1 MEVAGAVASTTGIES
16 SAQAKKSNK
25 GSKKGRISAARKPY
39 ILSRSEQHLASRFS
53 YGVNDQLIADIRKAG
68 SAEKWFKKQ
77 LKPAKVSDRAG
88 DRVAAWFPLLKDS
101 PSTAWRKV
109 KKSQRSAWDY
119 GVNFV
124 GYSIARRIET
134 RRQVLEVMTDFW
146 SNLLY
151 IPMGEDRSFPHRRSY
166 DKAVR
171 SHALG
176 SYRALLRATVTHP
189 AMSGWA
195 NNAENTKAGINE
207 NLGRELLELFT
218 VGRGAY
224 SENDVKNS
232 ARILTGYDVAV
243 FEDFHA
249 SYKPERHWVG
259 PIHVLTFRHANRS
272 ADGRAAVNDY
282 LDYLARH
289 PATARRIARRL
300 CVKFV
305 SDTPSKSIVKAVARA
320 YTKSDTNIP
329 ATLKALVGHKDFG
342 KAKRHKVRMPS
353 EDIINTA
360 RVLRMRPTGGTSQKA
375 FAKHLMY
382 MSEEVGQAPYRW
394 PRPDGFPEDSG
405 SWLSSA
411 RMLRSWNIHYALAGN
426 WWDSAQVSR
435 PSRNAQL
442 PSKREFPI
450 SIGQLVEHQ
459 SRVLLGRSSTTDMR
473 KNAAK
478 ALGQKASV
486 VFQTR
491 KDVSEWQWVVIQGAV
506 LNSPEGV
513 LR

>member
-1 MEVAGAVASTTGIES
+1 MEAFGAVTGTADVELST
-16 SAQAKKSNK
+16 QAKKGKSK
-25 GSKKGRISAARKPY
+25 KKGRISSARKPY
-39 ILSRSEQHLASRFS
+39 ILTRSDQHLASRFS
-53 YGVNDQLIADIRKAG
+53 YGVNDQLVADIRKAG
-68 SAEKWFKKQ
+68 GARKWFKKQ
-77 LKPAKVSDRAG
+77 LKPSKISDPSG
-88 DRVAAWFPLLKDS
+88 DRVATWFPLLKDS
-101 PSTAWRKV
+101 PATAWRKV
-109 KKSQRSAWDY
+109 SKSQRSSWDY
-119 GVNFV
+119 GLNFV

-134 RRQVLEVMTDFW
+134 RRQVQEVMTDFW

-166 DKAVR
+166 DQVVR
-171 SHALG
+171 ANALG

-218 VGRGAY
+218 VGQGQY

-232 ARILTGYDVAV
+232 AKILTGYSVAV
-243 FEDFHA
+243 FKDFKA

-259 PIHVLTFRHANRS
+259 TIRVLKFRHANRS
-272 ADGRAAVNDY
+272 ADGRAAVNAY

-320 YTKSDTNIP
+320 YTKNDTSIP
-329 ATLKALVGHKDFG
+329 ATLKALVSHKDFG
-342 KAKRHKVRMPS
+342 KAKRRKVRMPS
-353 EDIINTA
+353 EDVINTV
-360 RVLRMRPTGGTSQKA
+360 RVLRMRPTGGTSEKA

-382 MSEEVGQAPYRW
+382 MSQEVGQAPYRW
-394 PRPDGFPEDSG
+394 PRPDGFPEDSDA
-405 SWLSSA
+405 WLSSA
-411 RMLRSWNIHYALAGN
+411 RMLRSWNIHYSLAGN
-426 WWDSAQVSR
+426 WWNSAQVSR
-435 PSRNAQL
+435 PSINSQL
-442 PSKREFPI
+442 PSKREFPL
-450 SIGQLVEHQ
+450 SVGQLVEHQ
-459 SRVLLGRSSTTDMR
+459 SRILLGRSSTKAMR

-478 ALGQKASV
+478 ALGQKSSL
-486 VFQTR
+486 VFTTR
-491 KDVSEWQWVVIQGAV
+491 KDVSEWQWTLIQGAV

>member
-1 MEVAGAVASTTGIES
+1 MEVLGVDTGTTAIES
-16 SAQAKKSNK
+16 SAQATKGTKK
-25 GSKKGRISAARKPY
+25 GSRKRISAARKPY

-53 YGVNDQLIADIRKAG
+53 YGVDDRLLADIRKAG
-68 SAEKWFKKQ
+68 SAKKWFKKQ
-77 LKPAKVSDRAG
+77 LKPSKVSDPSG
-88 DRVAAWFPLLKDS
+88 DKVAKWFPLLKDS
-101 PSTAWRKV
+101 PAKAWRKV
-109 KKSQRSAWDY
+109 STSKRSSWDY
-119 GVNFV
+119 GLSFV

-134 RRQVLEVMTDFW
+134 RRQVQEVMTDFW

-166 DKAVR
+166 DRVVR
-171 SHALG
+171 ANALG

-218 VGRGAY
+218 VGRGQY
-224 SENDVKNS
+224 TESDVKNS
-232 ARILTGYDVAV
+232 ARILTGYSVAV
-243 FEDFHA
+243 FDDFKA
-249 SYKPERHWVG
+249 GYRPERHWVG
-259 PIHVLTFRHANRS
+259 TIRVLTFRHRNSR
-272 ADGRAAVNDY
+272 ADGRAAVNAY

-305 SDTPSKSIVKAVARA
+305 SDEPSKRIVKAVARA
-320 YTKSDTNIP
+320 YRKSDTSIP

-342 KAKRHKVRMPS
+342 KAKRRKVRMPS

-360 RVLRMRPTGGTSQKA
+360 RVLRMRPTGGTSEKA

-382 MSEEVGQAPYRW
+382 MSEQVGQAPYRW
-394 PRPDGFPEDSG
+394 PRPDGFPEDSAV
-405 SWLSSA
+405 WLSSA
-411 RMLRSWNIHYALAGN
+411 RVLRSWNMHYALAGS
-426 WWDSAQVSR
+426 WWDSAQMSR

-442 PSKREFPI
+442 PSKSEFPI

-459 SRVLLGRSSTTDMR
+459 SRILLGRSSTKAMR

-478 ALGQKASV
+478 ALGQKASL
-486 VFQTR
+486 VFERR
-491 KDVSEWQWVVIQGAV
+491 KDVSEWQWLLIQGTV